1 MNVRAGPVSVAGTSS
16 VGLNSWSPKLPDVT
30 ALLIRSAG
38 SVPPVIAAS

>member
-1 MNVRAGPVSVAGTSS
+1 MCAGPVSVAGTAS

-38 SVPPVIAAS
+38 SVPVIAAS